1 MRIQDVVLTSL
12 DEVIDNLQHDTDCSQ
27 SLMDFILNRIDEIEY
42 RFNNFVLIREEEGLG
57 YILDEFDNFD
67 DEPINTNTFWFD
79 DFNN

>member
-12 DEVIDNLQHDTDCSQ
+12 DEVIDNLRHDTDCSQ

-42 RFNNFVLIREEEGLG
+42 RFNNFVLIREEGGLG
-57 YILDEFDNFD
+57 YILDEFENME